1 MNRLTVAALVTTAMV
16 LVEAGSA
23 VASVTEVTISKG
35 HHLYGVR
42 HTLSKNKRRATTHTV
57 AGQCIAAPTEED
69 KSRLDVG
76 ACTHIADGIYEFDL
90 FAHSSASDG
99 DYTVQFV
106 DQTTH
111 KPLTGGRNLPRNL
124 TVHVKDIVV
133 VSVGFRDGGTPG
145 LGVKIPV
152 DPDDVAIEPP
162 EWLDG
167 VRNNPAAHQRG
178 IGPIQVKVKLNGP
191 PNYACTLDATGTFC
205 GIEDKPITFDG
216 NGEYVA
222 SSFTT
227 VEDIPTTVGKIDAG
241 WQWRVTE
248 GGTTRSINSTSHKV
262 YFTFGDNPPSHWYR
276 QLYEFGCT
284 WASGQSNQSGVY
296 NAIWSAI
303 ATRTATGYAYRH
315 PLNDAFDTKYL
326 ILDHNGRCGA
336 WMNFYRHLLGT
347 QGIHVAGIGLIALPH
362 RGYSRMRIY
371 TSARGQ
377 GGGPDDN
384 EYSDHA
390 INRYANQYYDPSY
403 GNGAFPEVVDWEDDS
418 VKEFKEWWDSPCV
431 PDVKGV
437 QEVLLEVQP

>member
-69 KSRLDVG
+69 RARLEVG

-99 DYTVQFV
+99 DY
-106 DQTTH
+106 
-111 KPLTGGRNLPRNL
+111 
-124 TVHVKDIVV
+124 VKDIVV

-152 DPDDVAIEPP
+152 DPDEVAIEPP

-362 RGYSRMRIY
+362 RGYSLMRIY